1 MKKLMLYTVK
11 SILCICRKRAFIYSI
26 IFVVLLGAFLFGGC
40 ATNPATGKKTLSL
53 ISESQEINMGKQSD
67 KQISA
72 SLGTYQDQDLEEYVR
87 ELGENLAAKSE
98 RPNLPWT
105 FRVLD
110 DPTVNAFALPGGYIY
125 VTRGILTY
133 LNDEA
138 ELAGVI
144 GHEIGHVTAKH
155 AVQRISSQQL
165 LQIGLGIGMV
175 ISPELQQYGEYI
187 GAGLGVLFLKFSR
200 DDENQADSLGL
211 RYMGRANY
219 DPRQMTQVMAML
231 DGVSKSEGGGRI
243 PEWLSTHP
251 NPGNRKESIQNQVA
265 RMNVNFDETMVNRD
279 RYLEQIDGI
288 IFGYNPREGFFRK
301 NVFYQPDLQFLYVF
315 PEGWKTSNMKQAVIA
330 VSPKEDAIIQIT
342 ISGEISEEAAADK
355 FFTQKGITVENV
367 KKDKIHGQ
375 SVVTGSFSVQTEQG
389 VLGGMVG
396 FISYNGNVYQILG
409 YSSLAVWPAYTKA
422 VEKSIY
428 SFDRLTD
435 QEILSVQPM
444 RIRIVTLERDMTL
457 EEFMRTYPSPVSL
470 DTLALINQVKKDTVL
485 TAGQKVKQVVGEK
498 VQ

>member
-1 MKKLMLYTVK
+1 MRIMKNQKMLMVLSRGGRV
-11 SILCICRKRAFIYSI
+11 F
-26 IFVVLLGAFLFGGC
+26 VLLTALSAIILSALFIGGC

-67 KQISA
+67 KEISA
-72 SLGTYQDQDLEEYVR
+72 SLGVYPDQDLEQYIS
-87 ELGENLAAKSE
+87 ELGKRLAATSE

-144 GHEIGHVTAKH
+144 GHEIGHVTAMH

-165 LQIGLGIGMV
+165 LQLGLGIGMV
-175 ISPELQQYGEYI
+175 VAPELQQYGQFI

-211 RYMGRANY
+211 RYMGKAGY

-231 DGVSKSEGGGRI
+231 DRVSKSEGGGRI

-251 NPGNRKESIQNQVA
+251 DPGNREDKIQTQVA
-265 RMNVNFDETMVNRD
+265 RMNINFEESVVSRE
-279 RYLEQIDGI
+279 RYLDVIDGI
-288 IFGYNPREGFFRK
+288 VFGNNPREGIFRK
-301 NVFYQPDLQFLYVF
+301 NVFYHPDLQFLYVF
-315 PEGWKTSNMKQAVIA
+315 PENWKMSNMKQAVMA
-330 VSPKEDAIIQIT
+330 VSPNQDAVIQIT
-342 ISGEISEEAAADK
+342 ISKETSHEAAADK
-355 FFTQKGITVENV
+355 FFTQQGVTAENV
-367 KKDKIHGQ
+367 KKGEINRLP
-375 SVVTGSFSVQTEQG
+375 SVTGGFRVKTDQGILSGSVAF
-389 VLGGMVG
+389 VAYGGD
-396 FISYNGNVYQILG
+396 VYQILG
-409 YSSLAVWPAYTKA
+409 YSTLQAWPGYQQAVDR
-422 VEKSIY
+422 SMY
-428 SFDRLTD
+428 SFEQLIDG
-435 QEILSVQPM
+435 EILSVQPM
-444 RIRIVTLERDMTL
+444 RIRIVALERDMTI
-457 EEFMRTYPSPVSL
+457 EEFADSYSSPVSV
-470 DTLALINQVKKDTVL
+470 DTLALINQVNRDTVL
-485 TAGQKVKQVVGEK
+485 TEGQKIKQVVGKK